1 MAAHSSLHTLACHA
15 LMVPCL
21 FRRASPGVQGPEYQ
35 LEAVELAVMRWSSI
49 SPLSIPKGTE
59 QPAKKKSLDLNVN
72 ATLLKGPVLCQIH
85 DTDVF

>member
-1 MAAHSSLHTLACHA
+1 MAAHSSSLVGVKLHTSARHA

-21 FRRASPGVQGPEYQ
+21 FRRASSGLQGPEYQ

-59 QPAKKKSLDLNVN
+59 QPAKNHW
-72 ATLLKGPVLCQIH
+72 I
-85 DTDVF
+85 